1 MITTDEE
8 QIQSEDRE
16 WIYPAVQDDDESL
29 TVVKPCVELESVG
42 WKLDGFFSPEEKY
55 RNGPMT
61 LMAERRCGNSR
72 RCL

>member
-16 WIYPAVQDDDESL
+16 WIYPAAQDDDESL

-42 WKLDGFFSPEEKY
+42 WKLKMDFF
-55 RNGPMT
+55 
-61 LMAERRCGNSR
+61 RRKKNIGMDR
-72 RCL
+72 